1 MAERVDKDKL
11 ARYLEFRPAWKSF
24 TIYFFGVAVFY
35 LGPLVNP
42 QAPIGPALSEII
54 GSCFLLF
61 IVYQRFTNLYQ
72 VRSGQVVRQR
82 QLWRTRTQTV
92 PVDQIRRIDLRR
104 GITQRLLGVAHVHL
118 YVEGRE
124 DPAVKLFGV
133 PDPDAFRQVLL
144 SLGAEDEQVT
154 GAWRK

>member
-1 MAERVDKDKL
+1 MVEQEKL

-24 TIYFFGVAVFY
+24 AVYFFGVAVFY

-42 QAPIGPALSEII
+42 QAPINPALSDVI
-54 GSCFLLF
+54 GSAFLLF
-61 IVYQRFTNLYQ
+61 IVIQRFTNLYQ
-72 VRSGQVVRQR
+72 VRADQVVHQR
-82 QLWRTRTQTV
+82 QLWKTRVRTAE
-92 PVDQIRRIDLRR
+92 VDRIRRIDLRR

-133 PDPDAFRQVLL
+133 PDPDAFRELL
-144 SLGAEDEQVT
+144 VSLGAGDEKVT
-154 GAWRK
+154 GAWR